1 MLLGHLVNW
10 YLDYSVS
17 SGPFL
22 RFSMR
27 FEFISEMFGHSVCET
42 RDPSLTK
49 VCVGWWG
56 GVGVVSLIIVSTPG
70 PVLTRNGTK
79 PWEDQV
85 RTGKDQDLD
94 QELDNIYQIG

>member
-56 GVGVVSLIIVSTPG
+56 GVGGGLFDYSVYSWPSFNQEWNKAMGGPG
-70 PVLTRNGTK
+70 
-79 PWEDQV
+79 
-85 RTGKDQDLD
+85 
-94 QELDNIYQIG
+94 